1 MISKKSSKKIEN
13 YIIDEL
19 LGKGQYGKVYLTKVE
34 GEKGVLYATKVY
46 DRDKVDGKILY
57 TYVNN
62 EFKILRY
69 LKHPNICKFIDLK
82 RTKKHYYFISEYCNG
97 GELSEALEKYKEK
110 NGTPFTEEIVQ
121 HFMRQIIDCFN
132 YIHESKI
139 IHRDIKL
146 ENILLNYENEEDKM
160 NLNLMKAQVKIIDFG
175 FSCMIGPNNLK
186 YTFLGSPLYMDPII
200 LKQDFV
206 SDEERKQL
214 GYNESADIWSIG
226 AICYEML
233 IGYSPFNAYNEKELY
248 EKIEKG
254 NYEIPTNMSYEIV
267 SFINGMLQ
275 YNSKKRLT
283 ASQLIRHDFLTK
295 DVKEFKKINL
305 EKISNKVSEG
315 MIKMNSKQDN
325 TIWSIFNKEGESLLS
340 SIKGNTFIKPK
351 DKNEEMEFSNQNE
364 QENSLKLSSNGIP
377 ENPIDENIIEL
388 NEEEMNKLRQ
398 DPNFKENN
406 YICDGSI
413 FDF

>member
-1 MISKKSSKKIEN
+1 MKVDN
-13 YIIDEL
+13 YILEKCIGE
-19 LGKGQYGKVYLTKVE
+19 GAFGEVFITKVA
-34 GEKGVLYATKVY
+34 GDDKTIYATKKL
-46 DRDKVDGKILY
+46 DRPTIDQSEAKKYLE
-57 TYVNN
+57 N
-62 EFKILRY
+62 EIKILRY
-69 LKHPNICKFIDLK
+69 LNHPNIVKYKDLK
-82 RTKKHYYFISEYCNG
+82 KSKNHYFVIMEFCNG
-97 GELSEALEKYKEK
+97 GELKKALQQYIEKYDQ
-110 NGTPFTEEIVQ
+110 PFPEEIVQ
-121 HFMRQIIDCFN
+121 HFMRQIIDAFN
-132 YIHESKI
+132 YIHARKI
-139 IHRDIKL
+139 IHRDVKL
-146 ENILLNYENEEDKM
+146 DNILLNYETEEDKK
-160 NLNLMKAQVKIIDFG
+160 NFNLMKAQVKIIDFG
-175 FSCMIGPNNLK
+175 FSCFVGKDGLK
-186 YTFLGSPLYMDPII
+186 YTTLGTPLNMDPI
-200 LKQDFV
+200 LVKKLTHNSKKV
-206 SDEERKQL
+206 AQL

-226 AICYEML
+226 TICYEML
-233 IGYSPFNAYNEKELY
+233 MGTSPFDAEDREELY
-248 EKIEKG
+248 EKIENGSYKV
-254 NYEIPTNMSYEIV
+254 PTSMSHEMV
-267 SFINGMLQ
+267 SFLNGMLQ

-305 EKISNKVSEG
+305 EKISGKVSEG

>member
-1 MISKKSSKKIEN
+1 MQTKVDN
-13 YIIDEL
+13 YILEKSIGE
-19 LGKGQYGKVYLTKVE
+19 GAFGEVFITKVA
-34 GEKGVLYATKVY
+34 GDDKTIYATKKL
-46 DRDKVDGKILY
+46 DRPTIDQSEAKKYLE
-57 TYVNN
+57 N
-62 EFKILRY
+62 EIKILRY
-69 LKHPNICKFIDLK
+69 LNHPNIVKYKDLK
-82 RTKKHYYFISEYCNG
+82 KSKNHYFVIMEYCNG
-97 GELSEALEKYKEK
+97 GELKKALQKYIEKYDQ
-110 NGTPFTEEIVQ
+110 PFPEEIVQ
-121 HFMRQIIDCFN
+121 HFMRQIIDAFN
-132 YIHESKI
+132 YIHARKI
-139 IHRDIKL
+139 IHRDVKL
-146 ENILLNYENEEDKM
+146 DNILLNYETEEDKK
-160 NLNLMKAQVKIIDFG
+160 NFNLMKAQVKIIDFG
-175 FSCMIGPNNLK
+175 FSCFVGPDGLK
-186 YTFLGSPLYMDPII
+186 YTTLGTPLNMDPI
-200 LKQDFV
+200 LVKKLTHNSKKV
-206 SDEERKQL
+206 AQL

-226 AICYEML
+226 TICYEML
-233 IGYSPFNAYNEKELY
+233 MGTSPFDAEDREELY

-254 NYEIPTNMSYEIV
+254 SYKVPTNMSHEIV
-267 SFINGMLQ
+267 SFLNGMLQ

-305 EKISNKVSEG
+305 EKISGKVSEG